1 VIAQVAEALDTA
13 HAAGLVHRDVKP
25 SNVMV
30 QARPRGD
37 FVHLIDFGIARHA
50 DTTATHTGPGLV
62 GTLTYMAPNGSRA
75 APVTPAAMSTPSRG
89 CCSTR

>member
-1 VIAQVAEALDTA
+1 MIAQVADALDAA

-30 QARPRGD
+30 QARRRGD

-50 DTTATHTGPGLV
+50 DTTATHTGAGLV
-62 GTLTYMAPNGSRA
+62 GTLTYMAPERFE
-75 APVTPAAMSTPSRG
+75 APVTSAAMSTPSRG